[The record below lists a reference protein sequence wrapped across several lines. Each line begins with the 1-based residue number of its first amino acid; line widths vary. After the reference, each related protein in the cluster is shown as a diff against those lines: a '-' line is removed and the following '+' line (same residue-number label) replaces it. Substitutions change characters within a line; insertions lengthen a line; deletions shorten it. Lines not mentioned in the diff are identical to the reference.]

1 MPASTQ
7 AMTYDAD
14 GNLTFDGVW
23 IYTWDAE
30 NRLIEMTMTN
40 FGNLALS
47 NQLRLDFAYDYM
59 NRRISKIVST
69 NTGSGFVEQS
79 ANYFIYDGWNLIA
92 IFDPSSTVRQSFV
105 WGNDLSGT
113 VTKAGGIG
121 GLLISI
127 VSGTNLFAGYD
138 GNGNLVA
145 LIHDLDASIA
155 AMYEY
160 NGFGETIRATGRCA
174 DFNPFCFSTK
184 FRDRETTLIYYGCRY
199 FSQALSRWIS
209 RDPSFEEG
217 GLNLYAFGHNSM
229 INGFDPDGKL
239 FIDFLFSTFLGI
251 KDDAQRAAFYA
262 GVYARVT
269 WNLPILGSLAAVVAS
284 TRPSDIVQQG
294 YISAGEFTPV
304 AARAYAGTMT
314 FLLENADKIQGAY
327 SFATGYYDVD
337 DGSPPDLKNL
347 AGTALNKIVETQG
360 EIIKDE
366 EDENNASF
374 DAEMDYWS
382 NPNPNHPD

>member
-1 MPASTQ
+1 
-7 AMTYDAD
+7 
-14 GNLTFDGVW
+14 
-23 IYTWDAE
+23 
-30 NRLIEMTMTN
+30 
-40 FGNLALS
+40 
-47 NQLRLDFAYDYM
+47 
-59 NRRISKIVST
+59 
-69 NTGSGFVEQS
+69 
-79 ANYFIYDGWNLIA
+79 
-92 IFDPSSTVRQSFV
+92 
-105 WGNDLSGT
+105 
-113 VTKAGGIG
+113 
-121 GLLISI
+121 
-127 VSGTNLFAGYD
+127 
-138 GNGNLVA
+138 
-145 LIHDLDASIA
+145 
-155 AMYEY
+155 
-160 NGFGETIRATGRCA
+160 
-174 DFNPFCFSTK
+174 
-184 FRDRETTLIYYGCRY
+184 
-199 FSQALSRWIS
+199 
-209 RDPSFEEG
+209 
-217 GLNLYAFGHNSM
+217 
-229 INGFDPDGKL
+229 
-239 FIDFLFSTFLGI
+239 LGI

-262 GVYARVT
+262 RVT
-269 WNLPILGSLAAVVAS
+269 WNLRILGSLAAVVAS